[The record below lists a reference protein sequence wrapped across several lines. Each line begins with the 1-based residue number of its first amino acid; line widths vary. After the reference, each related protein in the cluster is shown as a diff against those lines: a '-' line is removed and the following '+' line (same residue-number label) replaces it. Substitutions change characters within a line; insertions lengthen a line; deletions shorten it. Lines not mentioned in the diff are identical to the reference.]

1 MAKQAA
7 SAAEPSQQQAA
18 KPKKVRRNVTVGIA
32 YIKATFNN
40 TTVTIT
46 DTKGD
51 TLCWASAGTSGFK
64 GSRKST
70 PFAGQMAAQQAAEKA
85 TQVRRQGS
93 RSEGEGPG
101 QRPRERDHRARS
113 RRPEG
118 QVDRRRHAAA
128 AQRLPAAQE
137 APRVSRRGSRSRLAP
152 STESSITHH
161 ESLDTN
167 SWHDTPDPFADSAAA
182 TA

>member
-1 MAKQAA
+1 VGKEKKAA
-7 SAAEPSQQQAA
+7 TAS

-32 YIKATFNN
+32 YITATFNN

-85 TQVRRQGS
+85 RKYGMKDV
-93 RSEGEGPG
+93 EVKVKGPG
-101 QRPRERDHRARS
+101 SGRESAITALEAAGLKVKSIEDITPLPHNGCRPRKK
-113 RRPEG
+113 RR
-118 QVDRRRHAAA
+118 V
-128 AQRLPAAQE
+128 
-137 APRVSRRGSRSRLAP
+137 
-152 STESSITHH
+152 
-161 ESLDTN
+161 
-167 SWHDTPDPFADSAAA
+167 
-182 TA
+182 